1 MSVIKRKLMMMM
13 NDSTWQVLHRGD
25 HYPRRLCTRK
35 QYLHRVTTVRTGSWT
50 PYALTPN
57 TVELIPTLGAL
68 YPRGGPG
75 QDTALTQEACNL
87 HADRRSQNNLIPFSL
102 LVNDTPALQG
112 YLAHKKT
119 PTPLGPPR
127 KVDVRLPGKLNYSPR
142 ARGRS
147 T

>member
-1 MSVIKRKLMMMM
+1 MMM

-68 YPRGGPG
+68 YPRGGPV
-75 QDTALTQEACNL
+75 QDPVLTT
-87 HADRRSQNNLIPFSL
+87 
-102 LVNDTPALQG
+102 TPDLLQG
-112 YLAHKKT
+112 RGWCSGTGPANAHAET
-119 PTPLGPPR
+119 THHR
-127 KVDVRLPGKLNYSPR
+127 
-142 ARGRS
+142 
-147 T
+147 